1 MKTDREFWK
10 AFLKS
15 VKHGRIHKFLKLTF
29 IVAFF
34 YFSFLVGK
42 ELISFYLEQKKV
54 TEIQYKDISL
64 SYRDGN
70 LIFKAGKFLFKKSEL
85 QIKTSGVEISLKVWK
100 SIKNFKPDFSLIKL
114 EKIEVDQYLIKK
126 KRRKYLPELTLKLPF
141 YAETVS
147 IGRFKYSTP
156 EAKLDGN
163 TVYIGKEKFQIGGLD
178 GTIKGTEIHLK
189 PLKGRVVNN
198 ELLFSGLEFSSGSY
212 ELLGKGRLRKDLS
225 FATFDGS
232 FKGKGFKVLFNLRK
246 SNRDLESKGT
256 VRIEKI
262 GKIDYSLRGKLG
274 KELKVSRGKVIYQ
287 GIKADFS
294 GRFNLQEFSIEGKVQ
309 GKEFKKDTVL
319 VRAISGTFSAEGSY
333 KEPLLKWNLNG
344 KELETS
350 IISLKNLSLSGDF
363 QKRKL
368 NLVARSDSIDLFLNL
383 NEKEGKGGFK
393 LKKFN
398 IDNLKPVF
406 LKRKKYGKWIPSVT
420 ISGDGK
426 FKLENLKLVSYS
438 GSFTVDQ
445 FFFRRFSSS
454 GALTLKGTT
463 KNVSYSLLLSSD
475 KERLTSKGII
485 DLKQLTINA
494 SFSGKNLE
502 VSSLDFLKKIGLEG
516 RVIGEGKLW
525 GKLKNPEGTF
535 VYSSE
540 NLSFRGVNLGSVRG
554 NVDLQNFYLSITG
567 KTKKENVVLNSL
579 RLHLRKPMEFLL
591 DGKVE
596 SIDVA
601 SVEKIL
607 KSLKVKIP
615 TTLTGEVTGNFSI
628 YSSDIKK
635 LKDLSVSVN
644 VSSYNGEFSIDR
656 ISGTVKDVAGSIIYN
671 SYDKLNF
678 ELSGSGKT
686 LKVGELSLKDGEFK
700 LILKD
705 KKLLLLFTG
714 LSSEMLKKSDISGSL
729 NVDLNEREIGGN
741 VKVDGTFEKGE
752 ITSKLKLN
760 LNIDGNFESLMVK
773 VAGNLTINYSYLEK
787 PLDFK
792 ISGTIEEPK
801 NIGNIALRRGG
812 DTVRILLF
820 GDRINLV
827 GVLRHANLKFPDG
840 TVHIKMAFVNLDLK
854 SLSGD
859 ITIPAFD
866 VKPDKFY
873 KLYSVSGLYIKLNR
887 GKPEISGCRF
897 SYIDGWIE
905 FNGLKVKED
914 SLNGNFLALA
924 GVKGLIYL
932 TDLKKEV
939 RYVRGNTEIS
949 GSFDYGKE
957 LSYSLTF
964 SSTGIDARVNYILEK
979 ISVINLKGKF
989 ENGKLTS
996 LFAEI
1001 NAGDGNVVVNGNEK
1015 EIVISISEIPVGQ
1028 SGSWKSII
1036 SGNAIFKE
1044 NRLTG
1049 KLNLAKTRLF
1059 FNEKKEK
1066 EEKQELG
1073 KIPVDF
1079 SLDLYFTD
1087 TVTIKGSLFS
1097 LRILPKLKLQ
1107 SINENLVIS
1116 GSFYVVDGEIDYMG
1130 KKFKILYGTG
1140 VIDNI
1145 IEQRG
1150 TIDILASSYISGY
1163 YIYMH
1168 IKGPFK
1174 SPKLYLSSDPP
1185 LTREQILNL
1194 IMTGASP
1201 EQVEESSE
1209 LFPAVQ
1215 VAYYATAYLFK
1226 PIEKQFREV
1235 LRLENFSIEP
1245 YITKYGETVAK
1256 VTLVKRLS
1264 EKIRIIGYETT
1275 GQRPEYGGSIQ
1286 YFLTNRSYFEAKY
1299 NSYYGPEFGV
1309 GFELNVK

>member
-15 VKHGRIHKFLKLTF
+15 AKHGRIHKFLKLIF

-42 ELISFYLEQKKV
+42 ELISFYVEQKEITK
-54 TEIQYKDISL
+54 IQYKDVSL

-70 LIFKAGKFLFKKSEL
+70 LVFKAGDFLFKKPEL
-85 QIKTSGVEISLKVWK
+85 QIKAFGVEISLKIWK

-114 EKIEVDQYLIKK
+114 EKIEVEQYLKK
-126 KRRKYLPELTLKLPF
+126 KKRKYLPELTLKLPF

-147 IGRFKYSTP
+147 IGRFKYYTP

-163 TVYIGKEKFQIGGLD
+163 SILIGKEKFLIGGLD

-189 PLKGRVVNN
+189 PLKGRVVND
-198 ELLFSGLEFSSGSY
+198 ELLFSGLEFSFGSY
-212 ELLGKGRLRKDLS
+212 ELSGKGRLRKDLS
-225 FATFDGS
+225 SATFDGS
-232 FKGKGFKVLFNLRK
+232 FKGKGFQVLFNLKK
-246 SNRDLESKGT
+246 SNRNMKSKGT
-256 VRIEKI
+256 VEIEKI
-262 GKIDYSLRGKLG
+262 GKIEYSLRGKLG
-274 KELKVSRGKVIYQ
+274 EELKVSSGKVIYQ
-287 GIKADFS
+287 GIEADFS
-294 GRFNLQEFSIEGKVQ
+294 GRFNLQDFSIEGKVQ
-309 GKEFKKDTVL
+309 GKEFRKDTIL
-319 VRAISGTFSAEGSY
+319 VRAISGTFSVEGSY
-333 KEPLLKWNLNG
+333 KEPFLKWNLSG
-344 KELETS
+344 KELQSS
-350 IISLKNLSLSGDF
+350 IVSLKNLSLSGDF

-383 NEKEGKGGFK
+383 NEKEGRGSFK
-393 LKKFN
+393 LRKFN
-398 IDNLKPVF
+398 IDNLKPVS

-420 ISGDGK
+420 ISGNGK
-426 FKLENLKLVSYS
+426 FKLENFRPVSYS
-438 GSFTVDQ
+438 GNFTVDK
-445 FFFRRFSSS
+445 FFFRGFSSS
-454 GALTLKGTT
+454 GALTLKGTS
-463 KNVSYSLLLSSD
+463 KNVTYSLFLSSD
-475 KERLTSKGII
+475 RERLTSKGII
-485 DLKQLTINA
+485 GLKQLTINA
-494 SFSGKNLE
+494 SFSGENLE

-516 RVIGEGKLW
+516 RVTGGGKLW
-525 GKLKNPEGTF
+525 GKLKNPEGAF

-540 NLSFRGVNLGSVRG
+540 NFSFRGANLGSVRG
-554 NVDLQNFYLSITG
+554 NVDLQNFYIFITG
-567 KTKKENVVLNSL
+567 KTKKEDVLLSGL

-591 DGKVE
+591 NGKVK
-596 SIDVA
+596 SVDIA

-607 KSLKVKIP
+607 KSFKVKIP
-615 TTLTGEVTGNFSI
+615 TILTGKVAGNFLI

-644 VSSYNGEFSIDR
+644 ISSYDGEISIDR
-656 ISGTVKDVAGSIIYN
+656 ISGTVKDVTGFITYN
-671 SYDKLNF
+671 SYDKLKL
-678 ELSGSGKT
+678 ELSGRGKT
-686 LKVGELSLKDGEFK
+686 TKVGELLLKDGKFK

-705 KKLLLLFTG
+705 RKLHLLFTS
-714 LSSEMLKKSDISGSL
+714 LSSEMLKKSNISGSL
-729 NVDLNEREIGGN
+729 NVDLNEREIGGD
-741 VKVDGTFEKGE
+741 VKVYGIFEKDK

-760 LNIDGNFESLMVK
+760 LNIGGNYESFMVK
-773 VAGNLTINYSYLEK
+773 VGGNLTINYPYLEK

-812 DTVRILLF
+812 DAVRILFF

-827 GVLRHANLKFPDG
+827 GVLRHANFKFPTG
-840 TVHIKMAFVNLDLK
+840 TVHVKMAFVNLDLK
-854 SLSGD
+854 NLSGD

-866 VKPDKFY
+866 VKPARFY
-873 KLYSVSGLYIKLNR
+873 KLYSISGLYIKLNS
-887 GKPEISGCRF
+887 GEPEISGCRF

-905 FNGLKVKED
+905 FNSLKFKED
-914 SLNGNFLALA
+914 SLNGKFLALA

-932 TDLKKEV
+932 TDFKKEI
-939 RYVRGNTEIS
+939 RYVRGNTKIS

-979 ISVINLKGKF
+979 ISIINLKGKF

-996 LFAEI
+996 IFAEM
-1001 NAGDGNVVVNGNEK
+1001 NAGDGNVVVNGNGK

-1028 SGSWKSII
+1028 PGLWKSII
-1036 SGNAIFKE
+1036 LGNAIFKE
-1044 NRLTG
+1044 NRLNG
-1049 KLNLAKTRLF
+1049 KLNFTKTRLF

-1066 EEKQELG
+1066 GEKQKSG
-1073 KIPVDF
+1073 KIPVDL

-1107 SINENLVIS
+1107 SINEKLVIS
-1116 GSFYVVDGEIDYMG
+1116 GNFYVVDGKIDYMG
-1130 KKFKILYGTG
+1130 KKFKVLYGTG

-1145 IEQRG
+1145 VEQKG

-1168 IKGPFK
+1168 IKGPFR

-1201 EQVEESSE
+1201 EQIEESSE

-1226 PIEKQFREV
+1226 PIEKQFREA

>member
-1 MKTDREFWK
+1 VRTDREFWK

-15 VKHGRIHKFLKLTF
+15 VKHGRVHKFLKFIF
-29 IVAFF
+29 IVTFL
-34 YFSFLVGK
+34 YFSFLIGK
-42 ELISFYLEQKKV
+42 ELISFYREQKKI

-70 LIFKAGKFLFKKSEL
+70 LIFKAGEFFFKKPEL
-85 QIKTSGVEISLKVWK
+85 QIKTSGVEISLRVWE
-100 SIKNFKPDFSLIKL
+100 SIKNFEPDFSLIKL
-114 EKIEVDQYLIKK
+114 EEIEVEQYLKK
-126 KRRKYLPELTLKLPF
+126 KKRKYLPELTLKLPF

-147 IGRFKYSTP
+147 IGKFKYSTP

-163 TVYIGKEKFQIGGLD
+163 SIYIGKEKFQIGSLD

-189 PLKGRVVNN
+189 PLKGKVENN
-198 ELLFSGLEFSSGSY
+198 ELLFFNLEFSSGSY
-212 ELLGKGRLRKDLS
+212 ELSGKGRLRKDLS

-246 SNRDLESKGT
+246 SSRSLESKGT

-262 GKIDYSLRGKLG
+262 GKIEYSFRGELG
-274 KELKVSRGKVIYQ
+274 KELKISRGRIIYQ
-287 GIKADFS
+287 EIEANFS
-294 GRFNLQEFSIEGKVQ
+294 GRFNFQEFSVGGKIR
-309 GKEFKKDTVL
+309 GKEFKKNTVL

-333 KEPLLKWNLNG
+333 KEPLLRWNLIG
-344 KELETS
+344 KELES
-350 IISLKNLSLSGDF
+350 SVISLKNLSLSGEF

-368 NLVARSDSIDLFLNL
+368 NLAARSDSTELFLNL
-383 NEKEGKGGFK
+383 NEKEGKGSFK

-398 IDNLKPVF
+398 IDNLKPVS

-420 ISGDGK
+420 ISGNGK
-426 FKLENLKLVSYS
+426 FKLENLRPVSYS
-438 GSFTVDQ
+438 GSFTVDR
-445 FFFRRFSSS
+445 FFFRGLSSS
-454 GALTLKGTT
+454 GTLTLKGTP
-463 KNVSYSLLLSSD
+463 KNISYSLFLSSD

-494 SFSGKNLE
+494 SFSGENLE

-516 RVIGEGKLW
+516 RVIGKGKLW
-525 GKLKNPEGTF
+525 GKLKNPEGAF

-540 NLSFRGVNLGSVRG
+540 NFSFRGVSLGSVRG
-554 NVDLQNFYLSITG
+554 NVALQNFYLSISG
-567 KTKKENVVLNSL
+567 KTERENIVLNTL
-579 RLHLRKPMEFLL
+579 RLHIKKPMEFLL

-607 KSLKVKIP
+607 KSLKVEIP
-615 TTLTGEVTGNFSI
+615 ATLAGDVTGNFSI

-656 ISGTVKDVAGSIIYN
+656 ISGTVKDVAGSITYN
-671 SYDKLNF
+671 SYDKLNLEF
-678 ELSGSGKT
+678 SGSGKT

-705 KKLLLLFTG
+705 RKLHLLFTG
-714 LSSEMLKKSDISGSL
+714 LSSEMLKKSDVSGSL
-729 NVDLNEREIGGN
+729 NLDFNKREIGGN
-741 VKVDGTFEKGE
+741 VKVDGVFEKSE

-760 LNIDGNFESLMVK
+760 LGIDGNFESFMVK
-773 VAGNLTINYSYLEK
+773 VDGNLTINYPYLES
-787 PLDFK
+787 PLDFE

-801 NIGNIALRRGG
+801 NIGNIALKRG
-812 DTVRILLF
+812 DDAVRILLF
-820 GDRINLV
+820 GDKVNLV
-827 GVLRHANLKFPDG
+827 GVLRHANLKFPGG
-840 TVHIKMAFVNLDLK
+840 TVYVKMAFVNVDLK
-854 SLSGD
+854 NLSGD
-859 ITIPAFD
+859 ITVPAFD
-866 VKPDKFY
+866 IKPEKFY
-873 KLYSVSGLYIKLNR
+873 KLYSISGLYIKLNK

-897 SYIDGWIE
+897 SYMDGWIE
-905 FNGLKVKED
+905 FSSLKAEEN
-914 SLNGNFLALA
+914 SLKGNFLALT

-939 RYVRGNTEIS
+939 RYMRGYTEIS
-949 GSFDYGKE
+949 GSFNYGKE
-957 LSYSLTF
+957 LNYSFSF
-964 SSTGIDARVNYILEK
+964 SSTGIDARVNYVLEK
-979 ISVINLKGKF
+979 ISVINLKGNFK
-989 ENGKLTS
+989 NGKLTS

-1001 NAGDGNVVVNGNEK
+1001 NAGDGNVVVNGDEK
-1015 EIVISISEIPVGQ
+1015 EIVISVSEIPVGQ
-1028 SGSWKSII
+1028 PGLWKSIV
-1036 SGNAIFKE
+1036 SGNVIFRE

-1049 KLNLAKTRLF
+1049 KLNLTKTRLF
-1059 FNEKKEK
+1059 FNERKRK
-1066 EEKQELG
+1066 EEKQKTVKVL
-1073 KIPVDF
+1073 VDF
-1079 SLDLYFTD
+1079 SIDLYFAD

-1107 SINENLVIS
+1107 SINEKLVVS
-1116 GSFYVVDGEIDYMG
+1116 GSFYVVDGKIDYMG
-1130 KKFKILYGTG
+1130 KKFKVLYGTG

-1145 IEQRG
+1145 LEQKG
-1150 TIDILASSYISGY
+1150 TMDILATSYISGY

-1168 IKGPFK
+1168 IKGSFK
-1174 SPKLYLSSDPP
+1174 SPKLFLSSDPP

-1245 YITKYGETVAK
+1245 YITKYGETVVK
-1256 VTLVKRLS
+1256 ITLVKKLS
-1264 EKIRIIGYETT
+1264 EKVRIIGYETT
-1275 GQRPEYGGSIQ
+1275 GQRPEYGGSIR
-1286 YFLTNRSYFEAKY
+1286 YFLTDRSYLETKY